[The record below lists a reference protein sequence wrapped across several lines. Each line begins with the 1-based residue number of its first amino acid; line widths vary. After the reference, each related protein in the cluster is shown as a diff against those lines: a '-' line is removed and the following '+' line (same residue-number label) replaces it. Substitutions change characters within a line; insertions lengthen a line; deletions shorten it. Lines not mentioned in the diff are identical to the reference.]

1 ARTAFDRARRTHF
14 AQRSTEQAEAKTVKE
29 ALVKQAEALADS
41 SDFKQTP
48 KSFRDLMA
56 KWKAAGRAGKSDE
69 EALWSRFKAAQ
80 DAFFARLGQE
90 NEKTEAEQ
98 RENLSKKQAL
108 VQRAQ
113 ALLPLT
119 DLGSA
124 KTTLREI
131 AKEWEGIGPVP
142 RDERA
147 KVEGALRKVE
157 DAVRAAEQEQWR
169 KSDPVARGR
178 AQSTVD
184 QLTTAIDKLRKQL
197 HAAEAAGDERK
208 ASEAREAIE
217 ARQQWLA
224 QAEAALQE
232 FSG

>member
-1 ARTAFDRARRTHF
+1 MC
-14 AQRSTEQAEAKTVKE
+14 
-29 ALVKQAEALADS
+29 S
-41 SDFKQTP
+41 SDL

-98 RENLSKKQAL
+98 RENLGKKQAL

-131 AKEWEGIGPVP
+131 AKDWEGIGPVP

-157 DAVRAAEQEQWR
+157 DAVRAAEQEEWR